1 MGPWTVDD
9 AADLACDGRRFE
21 VVDGQLIVV
30 PMQRIGNGRVQN
42 RLSGQ
47 LARQLPSAWEPI
59 VEASIRL
66 GPIDGRIADV
76 AVVRTRLST
85 LPAQVGF
92 DPTDVVLVVE
102 VVSPSSRK
110 TDRFFK
116 PIEYAEAGIAA
127 YWRIET
133 EPEVVLHV
141 HRLVGEAYEP
151 VQQVRAAETVQVPFA
166 LTVDIPALSG
176 S

>member
-1 MGPWTVDD
+1 MSPW
-9 AADLACDGRRFE
+9 C
-21 VVDGQLIVV
+21 
-30 PMQRIGNGRVQN
+30 
-42 RLSGQ
+42 
-47 LARQLPSAWEPI
+47 
-59 VEASIRL
+59 
-66 GPIDGRIADV
+66 
-76 AVVRTRLST
+76 TRLST

-116 PIEYAEAGIAA
+116 PIEYAQAGIAA

-141 HRLVGEAYEP
+141 HRLVGEVYEP
-151 VQQVRAAETVQVPFA
+151 VQQVWAAETVQVPFA